1 MNRIVPISLIVLF
14 ASLSAVAQ
22 QAISINELVQK
33 VYEQRTQDISDEY
46 KLPWIEEINVRSE
59 TRDWRLREQRYALR
73 ISPVTLRERR
83 ASSKLYNSWQQEIEY
98 LKLEEIYD
106 KVASIHEDWVK
117 QDFISRRITIL
128 EKELAILAD
137 VEKVAAKS
145 SAINANNLDDLIATR
160 TRIATLNNSINLQ
173 NIQRQSTIDKLSQ
186 SVNGEYIILPD
197 TINLSAYQNAIQ
209 VSLVTES
216 GPNMSQGDIIDLQ
229 TIQHEEELEKAE
241 QNRVLDFLALEYRG
255 PHDIELERRVSMG
268 VSLNLPFFGANNLS
282 LAKLK
287 VEREKEEYRIEKK
300 KGDALKK
307 LDRIKSSIKSQL
319 AEYESYRELY
329 ERIEKENLQLIT
341 NMEAQALI
349 NPKIRLNHQIQVL
362 EHQISLLNLKETIVN
377 EYLDYL
383 QATDKYVLGMK
394 DISTTE

>member
-307 LDRIKSSIKSQL
+307 LDR
-319 AEYESYRELY
+319 
-329 ERIEKENLQLIT
+329 T
-341 NMEAQALI
+341 
-349 NPKIRLNHQIQVL
+349 L
-362 EHQISLLNLKETIVN
+362 ETVSA
-377 EYLDYL
+377 YD
-383 QATDKYVLGMK
+383 
-394 DISTTE
+394 

>member
-59 TRDWRLREQRYALR
+59 TR
-73 ISPVTLRERR
+73 
-83 ASSKLYNSWQQEIEY
+83 
-98 LKLEEIYD
+98 
-106 KVASIHEDWVK
+106 VK